1 MRAHFTRTRMNE
13 ADKSLTARLIQ
24 ALGKS
29 YTVEGEIGRGGMG
42 VVFNARDER
51 LKREVA
57 VKVLPPELAFREEIR
72 LRFLREA
79 ETAARLSH
87 PHIVP
92 IHSVGEG
99 PDGLVYFVMAYVDG
113 ESVAAKLK
121 RRGSLPAEESRRI
134 MQETADA
141 LGAAHALG
149 IIHRDVKP
157 DNILLEGSRGR
168 VVVTDFGIA
177 KALSSTTGPATLT
190 ATGVAIG
197 TPHYMSPEQAAGD
210 REIDGRSDIYSLG
223 VVAYQMLTGELPFH
237 APTVPGILM
246 KHITERA
253 PLITDRRP
261 DLPEDLAACVMRCLE
276 KDPEDRWPTADA
288 LRRALESRSATMYK
302 PRGAVPA
309 ARSRAE
315 RLPPARPL
323 PSLPGAADRRG
334 REQGGAAPRGPARG
348 HVGGVWPPGRGH
360 PAGAERSQGDPP
372 HHGAGA
378 EVGEAVVAGR
388 RGDDR
393 RAPEPGGRPRAGA
406 AHHEWGCG
414 RRRPGPA
421 PREARSDQAA
431 TGERRARAAARSPRA
446 AAPDAHR
453 PAHPAPAD
461 RRPDRVVRAR
471 HADRAVRPAAAPV
484 GRRGG
489 GAGRPDARDAT
500 GPRLVARRRSRHR
513 RRWGD
518 PRGPGRAAAR
528 LEGAQ
533 LAHRLREVFRL
544 GQDEVFE
551 IGRVADERIGG
562 GHALHR
568 GVEPGEGLVGHA
580 RRDIGAVAPRQR
592 VFVRNED
599 LVRLPDRR
607 GDRLPIHRREAT
619 QVDHL
624 DARTVALLELLRR
637 DQRPLHHGAV
647 RHDGQVPPF
656 PHDPGLAER
665 DHGVRARVRGLVVRL
680 AVEVLVLEEQH
691 RVVAADRGA
700 EQAVGVE
707 RGARAQDAESGDGRE
722 HDRAGLGVVDRA
734 ALQVAAVGD
743 PHDEGAAERVVRAPP

>member
-302 PRGAVPA
+302 PRGAVPPA
-309 ARSRAE
+309 ARSRVE

-323 PSLPGAADRRG
+323 PSLPGADVRRPRG
-334 REQGGAAPRGPARG
+334 RDRWERGERGERGGRRRDLAPATPGGEAAIVRDLRNRFVTWASVCGSLVVIDVGTGSHLPGWSLIVAGIWGGAALVPRY
-348 HVGGVWPPGRGH
+348 
-360 PAGAERSQGDPP
+360 
-372 HHGAGA
+372 
-378 EVGEAVVAGR
+378 
-388 RGDDR
+388 
-393 RAPEPGGRPRAGA
+393 
-406 AHHEWGCG
+406 
-414 RRRPGPA
+414 
-421 PREARSDQAA
+421 
-431 TGERRARAAARSPRA
+431 
-446 AAPDAHR
+446 
-453 PAHPAPAD
+453 
-461 RRPDRVVRAR
+461 
-471 HADRAVRPAAAPV
+471 
-484 GRRGG
+484 
-489 GAGRPDARDAT
+489 
-500 GPRLVARRRSRHR
+500 
-513 RRWGD
+513 
-518 PRGPGRAAAR
+518 
-528 LEGAQ
+528 
-533 LAHRLREVFRL
+533 
-544 GQDEVFE
+544 
-551 IGRVADERIGG
+551 
-562 GHALHR
+562 
-568 GVEPGEGLVGHA
+568 
-580 RRDIGAVAPRQR
+580 
-592 VFVRNED
+592 
-599 LVRLPDRR
+599 VRLW
-607 GDRLPIHRREAT
+607 HA
-619 QVDHL
+619 
-624 DARTVALLELLRR
+624 
-637 DQRPLHHGAV
+637 
-647 RHDGQVPPF
+647 
-656 PHDPGLAER
+656 
-665 DHGVRARVRGLVVRL
+665 
-680 AVEVLVLEEQH
+680 
-691 RVVAADRGA
+691 
-700 EQAVGVE
+700 
-707 RGARAQDAESGDGRE
+707 
-722 HDRAGLGVVDRA
+722 
-734 ALQVAAVGD
+734 
-743 PHDEGAAERVVRAPP
+743 